1 MYKGARIGVVIP
13 ALDEEGAIG
22 LVIGD
27 IPGFVDDIIVVD
39 NGSRD
44 RTAEIASGAGAR
56 VVCESERGYGA
67 ACLKGIEAL
76 GDIDIVVFVDGDY
89 SDHPSEMPGL
99 IEPIVS
105 CNADVVIGS
114 RAAGEAVR
122 GSLTPP
128 QRFGNWLACFLMRC
142 LWGARFSDLGPFRAI
157 RREALHGLAMT
168 DRGYGWTVEMQIKSV
183 TAGLKYREVPVSYR
197 PRIGTSKIS
206 GTIRGSLGAGITI
219 LGWIARAAVR
229 PRQRETLA
237 R

>member
-1 MYKGARIGVVIP
+1 MYKGASVGVVIP
-13 ALDEEGAIG
+13 ALDEERAIDR
-22 LVIGD
+22 VIGE
-27 IPGFVDDIIVVD
+27 IPGCVDDIVVVD

-44 RTAEIASGAGAR
+44 RTAEIARIAGAR
-56 VVCESERGYGA
+56 VVCEGERGYGA

-76 GDIDIVVFVDGDY
+76 GDVDIVVFLDGDY
-89 SDHPSEMPGL
+89 SDHPGEMLGL
-99 IEPIVS
+99 IDPIVS
-105 CNADVVIGS
+105 CDADVVIGS

-142 LWGARFSDLGPFRAI
+142 LWGARFTDLGPFRAI
-157 RREALHGLAMT
+157 KRDALEALAMT

-183 TAGLKYREVPVSYR
+183 MAGLNCREIPVSYR

-206 GTIRGSLGAGITI
+206 GTIGGSVAAGVTI
-219 LGWIARAAVR
+219 LGWIARAAMQ
-229 PRQRETLA
+229 PRKREMLA